1 MTNGTKRYI
10 ETIEWLGK
18 LYDYVND
25 KLFKNQLERP
35 VITVQTDERNKAYG
49 WFTLKR
55 VWHVAGVQAD
65 WYNTPKEF
73 QDESEFEINMS
84 AQFLNR
90 PANEIASTLIHE
102 ACHQFAKENNVQ
114 DCSRGGSYHNK
125 LFKKIAEE
133 HGLKVEKV
141 DKIGWS
147 KTSLSLET
155 EGLLS
160 SFFVKNPPLLIYR
173 EPILKGARVKTSST
187 RKYVC
192 PCCGN
197 SVRAT
202 KCVNI
207 ACIDCDEPMQ
217 EE

>member
-1 MTNGTKRYI
+1 MTNGTKRYV

-49 WFTLKR
+49 WFTLGK
-55 VWHVAGVQAD
+55 VW
-65 WYNTPKEF
+65 KENKDDDG
-73 QDESEFEINMS
+73 QYEINMS

-90 PANEIASTLIHE
+90 HFTEIANTLIHE
-102 ACHQFAKENNVQ
+102 MCHQFAKESNVQ

-147 KTSLSLET
+147 KTSFSLET

-173 EPILKGARVKTSST
+173 EPIFKGARVKTSST

-207 ACIDCDEPMQ
+207 ACIDCNAPMQ

>member
-1 MTNGTKRYI
+1 MTNGTKRYL
-10 ETIEWLGK
+10 ETITWLGK
-18 LYDYVND
+18 LYEYVNQH
-25 KLFKNQLERP
+25 LFKFELERP

-49 WFTLKR
+49 WFTLSK
-55 VWHVAGVQAD
+55 VW
-65 WYNTPKEF
+65 KENE
-73 QDESEFEINMS
+73 QDEGEYEINMS

-90 PANEIASTLIHE
+90 PINEIASTLIHE
-102 ACHQFAKENNVQ
+102 MCHHWAKLNNMQ
-114 DCSRGGSYHNK
+114 DCSRGGAYHNK

-133 HGLKVEKV
+133 HGLKVENV
-141 DKIGWS
+141 PKIGWS
-147 KTSLSLET
+147 KTSLTEET
-155 EGLLS
+155 ERLLQ
-160 SFFVKNPPLLIYR
+160 SFLKDNPETLIYR
-173 EPILKGARVKTSST
+173 VQNFKGARVKTSST
-187 RKYVC
+187 RKYIC